1 MITSGMMSSNTP
13 EWSTPQY
20 IVNWSSNRF
29 QMGHPY
35 VLDAAA
41 TFENKKAP
49 CFFSEEHSALELKWN
64 ASRIWLN
71 PPYGRIISKFT
82 QRAIQQ
88 LQDPQI
94 INSSVT
100 LLLPARTD
108 TKWFFDLIQN
118 PLQKHIV
125 FIKGRI
131 AFGSGKSKAPFP
143 SVLIHIESFDGP
155 ITTSYE
161 VVQ

>member
-1 MITSGMMSSNTP
+1 MINPALFSSKTP

-20 IVNWSSNRF
+20 IVDWASNRF
-29 QMGHPY
+29 LMGHPY

-41 TFENKKAP
+41 TSENKKAP
-49 CFFSEEHSALELKWN
+49 CYFSKLHSALQLQWN

-82 QRAIQQ
+82 KRTIEQ
-88 LQDPQI
+88 LQNPNI

-100 LLLPARTD
+100 LLIPARTD

-118 PLQKHIV
+118 PLEKHII

-131 AFGSGKSKAPFP
+131 AFGAGKSKAPFP
-143 SVLIHIESFDGP
+143 SVLIHIKSTNGP

-161 VVQ
+161 VVE